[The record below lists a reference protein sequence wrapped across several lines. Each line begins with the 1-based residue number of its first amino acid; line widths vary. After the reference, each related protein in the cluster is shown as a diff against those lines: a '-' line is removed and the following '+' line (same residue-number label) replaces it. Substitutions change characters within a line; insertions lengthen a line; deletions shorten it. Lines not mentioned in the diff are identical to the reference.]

1 MQTENFLRSIPI
13 DLLKRS
19 WYHGVVG
26 VLPEKKITLLKK
38 LYYEKKF
45 SARKIAESFGVSL
58 DAVYYFMRHHKLAR
72 RSLSEENR
80 LRFLR
85 KQPSFTLARTL
96 SKRERQLKLIGV
108 MLYWCEGYKTDKSS
122 TVDFVNSDPSMV
134 KIFMEFL
141 RAVCGINE
149 NRLRAYLYYYSNQD
163 VRELIKFWSAVT
175 RIPPSQFTRPY
186 MRERLHAA
194 PEHKMPHGLVHVR
207 YGDKKLLLQI
217 MEWIEEYKRA

>member
-1 MQTENFLRSIPI
+1 MYDIPV
-13 DLLKRS
+13 DLLRHS
-19 WYHGVVG
+19 CYHYVVG
-26 VLPEKKITLLKK
+26 AIPENKTALLKK

-72 RSLSEENR
+72 RSFSEENR

-85 KQPSFTLARTL
+85 KQPSFTLARGL

-108 MLYWCEGYKTDKSS
+108 MLYWCEGYKTGKSS

-134 KIFMEFL
+134 KIFTEFL
-141 RAVCGINE
+141 RTVCGINE
-149 NRLRAYLYYYSNQD
+149 NKLRAYLYYYSNQD
-163 VRELIKFWSAVT
+163 ARELIKFWSAVT

-186 MRERLHAA
+186 MRESLHVT
-194 PEHKMPHGLVHVR
+194 PKHKMPHGLVHIR
-207 YGDKKLLLQI
+207 YCDKKLLLQI
-217 MEWIEEYKRA
+217 MEWIEQYKMAQESLRR